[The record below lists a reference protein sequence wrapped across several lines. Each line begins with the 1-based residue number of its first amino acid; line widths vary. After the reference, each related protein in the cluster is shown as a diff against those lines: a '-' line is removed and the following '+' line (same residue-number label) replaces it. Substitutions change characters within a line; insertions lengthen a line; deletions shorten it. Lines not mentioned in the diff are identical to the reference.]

1 MNLYSEWLLNG
12 QPSVIELAGIAPEA
26 RWMIPDQRS
35 SQPKELPMILEISKA
50 EKQHS
55 HQVGGLSLNPS
66 QNMNHRKTKTY
77 QNYQSS
83 DTTITSW
90 HPQLPT
96 RMVQQTALQ
105 DPTLAASPHRLRAV
119 DLIWQS

>member
-1 MNLYSEWLLNG
+1 MAAKC

-66 QNMNHRKTKTY
+66 QKYESPKN
-77 QNYQSS
+77 QNISKLS
-83 DTTITSW
+83 IIR
-90 HPQLPT
+90 HNNN
-96 RMVQQTALQ
+96 
-105 DPTLAASPHRLRAV
+105 
-119 DLIWQS
+119 

>member
-55 HQVGGLSLNPS
+55 HQAGGLSLNPS
-66 QNMNHRKTKTY
+66 QKYESPKN
-77 QNYQSS
+77 QNISKLS
-83 DTTITSW
+83 IIR
-90 HPQLPT
+90 HNNN
-96 RMVQQTALQ
+96 
-105 DPTLAASPHRLRAV
+105 
-119 DLIWQS
+119 